1 MLNNDRQ
8 EILVERLINRIEK
21 LNEDILTTI
30 GTRIKEIRKLTP
42 SQAHQIKQML
52 VYGEDIEKIV
62 QQISKITNMNIVDIY
77 NIFNEEARI
86 NQGFAKTYYEAS
98 GIQFVPYLQNKAL
111 KQQVEAIASLTAK
124 SYMNVSNTTAIGY
137 TIRDMQGNIIFKDIS
152 NVYRETIDSA
162 LFNITQGKTTYDQ
175 EMRRIIKQLGTSGL
189 KTIDYESG
197 RVRRLDSAIRMNML
211 DGMRQ
216 LTNELQ
222 QQFGEEF
229 GANGIEISVHSNPAV
244 DHSPIQGH
252 QFSNEEYNNMQ
263 NSLPFK
269 DYEGNQ
275 FNAIERHISEWNCYH
290 YVFSIVLGVNK
301 PEYSKEQLQTIIDK
315 NNKGFILDGRH
326 YTNYEGTQL
335 QRKLETQIRKQKDL
349 QILAKASED
358 KELVQQ
364 AQRKITYLTTKYK
377 QLSQISGLPTKME
390 RLRVTGY
397 RRINVNKM

>member
-77 NIFNEEARI
+77 NIFNEEAKI

-197 RVRRLDSAIRMNML
+197 HIRRLDSAIRMNVL

-229 GANGIEISVHSNPAV
+229 GANGIEISVHSNPAI
-244 DHSPIQGH
+244 DHAPIQGH

-315 NNKGFILDGRH
+315 NNEGFILDGKH

-335 QRKLETQIRKQKDL
+335 QRKLETQIRRQKDL

>member
-30 GTRIKEIRKLTP
+30 GTRIKEIRRLTP

-77 NIFNEEARI
+77 NIFNEEAKI

-197 RVRRLDSAIRMNML
+197 HIRRLDSAIRMNVL

-222 QQFGEEF
+222 QQFGKEF

-244 DHSPIQGH
+244 DHAPIQGH

-315 NNKGFILDGRH
+315 NNEGFILDGKH

-335 QRKLETQIRKQKDL
+335 QRKLETQIRRQKDL

>member
-21 LNEDILTTI
+21 LNEDILITI
-30 GTRIKEIRKLTP
+30 GTRIKEIRRLTP

-77 NIFNEEARI
+77 NIFNEEAKI

-197 RVRRLDSAIRMNML
+197 HIRRLDSAIRMNVL

-275 FNAIERHISEWNCYH
+275 FNAIERHISQWNCYH

-315 NNKGFILDGRH
+315 NNEGFILDGKH

>member
-21 LNEDILTTI
+21 LNEDILITI
-30 GTRIKEIRKLTP
+30 GTRIKEIRRLTP

-77 NIFNEEARI
+77 NIFNEEAKI

-197 RVRRLDSAIRMNML
+197 HIRRLDSAIRMNVL

-244 DHSPIQGH
+244 DHAPIQGH

-315 NNKGFILDGRH
+315 NNEGFILDGKH

>member
-30 GTRIKEIRKLTP
+30 GTRIKEIRRLTP

-77 NIFNEEARI
+77 NIFNEEAKI

-197 RVRRLDSAIRMNML
+197 HIRRLDSAIRMNVL

-222 QQFGEEF
+222 QQFGKEF

-244 DHSPIQGH
+244 DHSLIQGH

-315 NNKGFILDGRH
+315 NNEGFILDGKH

-349 QILAKASED
+349 QILAKASEE

>member
-77 NIFNEEARI
+77 NIFNEEAKI

-197 RVRRLDSAIRMNML
+197 HIRRLDSAIRMNVL

-222 QQFGEEF
+222 QQFGKEF

-315 NNKGFILDGRH
+315 NNEGFILDGKH

-335 QRKLETQIRKQKDL
+335 QRKLETQIRRQKDL

>member
-30 GTRIKEIRKLTP
+30 GTRIKEIRRLTP

-77 NIFNEEARI
+77 NIFNEEAKI

-197 RVRRLDSAIRMNML
+197 HIRRLDSAIRMNVL

-315 NNKGFILDGRH
+315 NNEGFILDGKH

-335 QRKLETQIRKQKDL
+335 QRKLETQIRRQKDL

>member
-77 NIFNEEARI
+77 NIFNEEAKI

-197 RVRRLDSAIRMNML
+197 HIRRLDSAIRMNVL

-244 DHSPIQGH
+244 DHAPIQGH

-315 NNKGFILDGRH
+315 NNEGFILDGKH

-335 QRKLETQIRKQKDL
+335 QRKLETQIRRQKDL

>member
-111 KQQVEAIASLTAK
+111 KQQVEAIASLTAR

-197 RVRRLDSAIRMNML
+197 HIRRLDSAIRMNVL

-244 DHSPIQGH
+244 DHAPIQGH

-315 NNKGFILDGRH
+315 NNEGFILDGKH

-335 QRKLETQIRKQKDL
+335 QRKLETQIRRQKDL

-364 AQRKITYLTTKYK
+364 AQRKITYLTTKYR

-390 RLRVTGY
+390 RLRITGY

>member
-30 GTRIKEIRKLTP
+30 GTRIKEIRRLTP

-77 NIFNEEARI
+77 NIFNEEAKI

-197 RVRRLDSAIRMNML
+197 HIRRLDSAIRMNVL

-222 QQFGEEF
+222 QQFGKEF

-315 NNKGFILDGRH
+315 NNEGFILDGKH

>member
-62 QQISKITNMNIVDIY
+62 QQISRITNMNIVDIY
-77 NIFNEEARI
+77 NIFNEEAKI

-197 RVRRLDSAIRMNML
+197 HIRRLDSAIRMNVL

-275 FNAIERHISEWNCYH
+275 FNAIERHIGEWNCYH
-290 YVFSIVLGVNK
+290 YVFSIVLGINK

-315 NNKGFILDGRH
+315 NNEGFILDGKH

>member
-30 GTRIKEIRKLTP
+30 GTRIKEIRRLTP

-77 NIFNEEARI
+77 NIFNEEAKI

-98 GIQFVPYLQNKAL
+98 GIHFVPYLQNKAL

-124 SYMNVSNTTAIGY
+124 SYMNLSNTTAIGY

-315 NNKGFILDGRH
+315 NNEGFILDGKH

>member
-77 NIFNEEARI
+77 NIFNEEAKI

-197 RVRRLDSAIRMNML
+197 HIRRLDSAIRMNVL
-211 DGMRQ
+211 D
-216 LTNELQ
+216 L
-222 QQFGEEF
+222 
-229 GANGIEISVHSNPAV
+229 
-244 DHSPIQGH
+244 
-252 QFSNEEYNNMQ
+252 
-263 NSLPFK
+263 
-269 DYEGNQ
+269 
-275 FNAIERHISEWNCYH
+275 
-290 YVFSIVLGVNK
+290 
-301 PEYSKEQLQTIIDK
+301 
-315 NNKGFILDGRH
+315 
-326 YTNYEGTQL
+326 
-335 QRKLETQIRKQKDL
+335 
-349 QILAKASED
+349 
-358 KELVQQ
+358 
-364 AQRKITYLTTKYK
+364 
-377 QLSQISGLPTKME
+377 
-390 RLRVTGY
+390 
-397 RRINVNKM
+397 

>member
-77 NIFNEEARI
+77 NIFNEEAKI

-197 RVRRLDSAIRMNML
+197 HIRRLDSAIRMNVL

-229 GANGIEISVHSNPAV
+229 GANGIEVSVHSNPAV

-269 DYEGNQ
+269 DYQGNQ

-315 NNKGFILDGRH
+315 NNEGFILDGKH

>member
-77 NIFNEEARI
+77 NIFNEEAKI

-152 NVYRETIDSA
+152 NAYRETIDSA

-197 RVRRLDSAIRMNML
+197 RVRRLDSAIRMNVL

-301 PEYSKEQLQTIIDK
+301 PEYSKEQLQAIIDK
-315 NNKGFILDGRH
+315 NNEGFILDGKH

>member
-1 MLNNDRQ
+1 MQCDN
-8 EILVERLINRIEK
+8 K
-21 LNEDILTTI
+21 A
-30 GTRIKEIRKLTP
+30 GTVSNTHMVL
-42 SQAHQIKQML
+42 
-52 VYGEDIEKIV
+52 
-62 QQISKITNMNIVDIY
+62 
-77 NIFNEEARI
+77 EAKI

-197 RVRRLDSAIRMNML
+197 HIRRLDSAIRMNVL

-244 DHSPIQGH
+244 DHAPIQGH

-315 NNKGFILDGRH
+315 NNEGFILDGKH

-335 QRKLETQIRKQKDL
+335 QRKLETQIRRQKDL

>member
-77 NIFNEEARI
+77 NIFNEEAKI

-197 RVRRLDSAIRMNML
+197 HIRRLDSAIRMNVL

-244 DHSPIQGH
+244 DHAPIQGH

-290 YVFSIVLGVNK
+290 YVFSIVLGANK

-315 NNKGFILDGRH
+315 NNEGFILDGKH

-335 QRKLETQIRKQKDL
+335 QRKLETQIRRQKDL

>member
-77 NIFNEEARI
+77 NIFNEEAKI

-152 NVYRETIDSA
+152 KVYRETIDSA

-197 RVRRLDSAIRMNML
+197 HIRRLDSAIRMNVL

-275 FNAIERHISEWNCYH
+275 FNAIERRISEWNCYH

-315 NNKGFILDGRH
+315 NNEGFILDGKH

-335 QRKLETQIRKQKDL
+335 QRKLETQIRRQKDL

>member
-1 MLNNDRQ
+1 
-8 EILVERLINRIEK
+8 
-21 LNEDILTTI
+21 
-30 GTRIKEIRKLTP
+30 
-42 SQAHQIKQML
+42 
-52 VYGEDIEKIV
+52 
-62 QQISKITNMNIVDIY
+62 
-77 NIFNEEARI
+77 
-86 NQGFAKTYYEAS
+86 
-98 GIQFVPYLQNKAL
+98 
-111 KQQVEAIASLTAK
+111 
-124 SYMNVSNTTAIGY
+124 
-137 TIRDMQGNIIFKDIS
+137 
-152 NVYRETIDSA
+152 
-162 LFNITQGKTTYDQ
+162 
-175 EMRRIIKQLGTSGL
+175 
-189 KTIDYESG
+189 
-197 RVRRLDSAIRMNML
+197 
-211 DGMRQ
+211 
-216 LTNELQ
+216 
-222 QQFGEEF
+222 
-229 GANGIEISVHSNPAV
+229 
-244 DHSPIQGH
+244 
-252 QFSNEEYNNMQ
+252 MQ

-315 NNKGFILDGRH
+315 NNEGFILDGKH

>member
-77 NIFNEEARI
+77 NIFNEEAKI

-124 SYMNVSNTTAIGY
+124 SYINVSNTTAIGY

-152 NVYRETIDSA
+152 KVYRETIDSA
-162 LFNITQGKTTYDQ
+162 LFNITQGKITYDQ

-197 RVRRLDSAIRMNML
+197 HIRRLDSAIRMNVL

-244 DHSPIQGH
+244 DHAPIQGH

-315 NNKGFILDGRH
+315 NNEGFILDGKH

-335 QRKLETQIRKQKDL
+335 QRKLETQIRRQKDL

>member
-62 QQISKITNMNIVDIY
+62 QQISRITNMNIVDIY
-77 NIFNEEARI
+77 NIFNEEAKI

-197 RVRRLDSAIRMNML
+197 HIRRLDSAIRMNVL

-315 NNKGFILDGRH
+315 NNEGFILDGKH

>member
-30 GTRIKEIRKLTP
+30 GTRIKEIRRLTP

-77 NIFNEEARI
+77 NIFNEEAKI

-111 KQQVEAIASLTAK
+111 RQQVEAIASLTAK

-137 TIRDMQGNIIFKDIS
+137 TIRDMQGNITFKDIS

-197 RVRRLDSAIRMNML
+197 HIRRLDSAIRMNVL

-315 NNKGFILDGRH
+315 NNEGFTLDGKH

-335 QRKLETQIRKQKDL
+335 QRKLETQIRRQKDL

>member
-124 SYMNVSNTTAIGY
+124 SYINVSNTTAIGY

-197 RVRRLDSAIRMNML
+197 HIRRLDSAIRMNVL

-301 PEYSKEQLQTIIDK
+301 PEYSKEQLQTIVDK
-315 NNKGFILDGRH
+315 NNEGFILDGKH

>member
-30 GTRIKEIRKLTP
+30 GTRIKEIRRLTP

-77 NIFNEEARI
+77 NIFNEEAKI

-197 RVRRLDSAIRMNML
+197 HIRRLDSAIRMNVL

-315 NNKGFILDGRH
+315 NNEGFILDGKH

-335 QRKLETQIRKQKDL
+335 QRKLEIQIRRQKDL

>member
-30 GTRIKEIRKLTP
+30 GTRIKEIRRLTP

-77 NIFNEEARI
+77 NIFNEEAKI

-197 RVRRLDSAIRMNML
+197 HIRRLDSAIRMNVL

-244 DHSPIQGH
+244 DHSQIQGH

-315 NNKGFILDGRH
+315 NNEGFILDGKH

-335 QRKLETQIRKQKDL
+335 QRKLETQIRRQKDL

>member
-77 NIFNEEARI
+77 NIFNEEAKI

-197 RVRRLDSAIRMNML
+197 HIRRLDSAIRMNVL

-244 DHSPIQGH
+244 DHSQIQGH

-315 NNKGFILDGRH
+315 NNEGFVLDGKH

>member
-77 NIFNEEARI
+77 NIFNEEAKI

-197 RVRRLDSAIRMNML
+197 HIRRLDSAIRMNVL

-244 DHSPIQGH
+244 DHAPIQGH

-315 NNKGFILDGRH
+315 NNEGFILDGKH